1 MDGHGNRQTQWAIG
15 EMSNAAPLLL
25 AGGGHSH
32 ALLLKRWAMRPKQ
45 RPAGLIT
52 LINRNSTSLYSGM
65 VPGLIAGQYLRDAAS
80 IDLRQL
86 CDRAGVALVIAEII
100 GIDTDQRQLLLKHRP
115 PLRYRRLSLNLG
127 AESRPSRH
135 PGVPIKP
142 LEAALD
148 FLDQQDK
155 HSKEQFCVVGGG
167 LAGQEVVLALRR
179 RWPTRPLTLI
189 SQSLQHDHAAAER
202 ISQADISLTA
212 EAPSQPTAALLCT
225 GSQAPSWLA
234 DSLPVNGSGRVQTN
248 ATLCVCGHPTLFASG
263 DCGVIQ
269 SAPRPPSGV
278 WAVRSSAILA
288 RNLLAA
294 ERGQPL
300 QPWRPQTQALQ
311 LIGNPSQKPTQAWGL
326 WGSWTLPANRWLW
339 WVKRRIDQRFIAGFQ
354 ANRAMEQDDQAMACR
369 GCAAKLP
376 AEPLQAALEQA
387 GFYGPAEDAAE
398 LGGDPPRLQSVDGFP
413 ALLSDPWLNARLT
426 TLHACSDL
434 WACGA
439 RVEHA
444 MAVVTLPADGADLQQ
459 ELLAQTLAGIRS
471 VLNEQEAHL
480 IGGHTLEAR
489 SPTPNPAS
497 LGLQV
502 ALSVTGT
509 ASSAPWPKNGLK
521 AGDALLLSRPLGTG
535 VLFAAAMAGAA
546 KPHNLDRA
554 LQAMNQ
560 SQHKLVEALHQC
572 EGIHA
577 CTDITGFGLLGHLRE
592 MLTPNIC
599 LQLELEQLQAY
610 PGALALLEQ
619 GYASSLAPTNRQA
632 WHLLDSNPTTGHA
645 RIALNGAP
653 RRSQLELLV
662 DPQTCGPLLI
672 SCPQATATDL
682 IDQGPWRQIG
692 SARSAHG

>member
-1 MDGHGNRQTQWAIG
+1 MND
-15 EMSNAAPLLL
+15 EAPILL

-65 VPGLIAGQYLRDAAS
+65 VPGLIAGQYERDAAS

-86 CDRAGVALVIAEII
+86 CDRAGVALVIAEIT
-100 GIDTDQRQLLLKHRP
+100 GIEPDQGQLLLKKRP

-127 AESRPSRH
+127 AESRHSTH

-148 FLDQQDK
+148 FLDQQDS
-155 HSKEQFCVVGGG
+155 HCTEPFCVVGGG

-189 SQSLQHDHAAAER
+189 SESLQQDHSASQR
-202 ISQADISLTA
+202 ISQAGITLTA

-225 GSQAPSWLA
+225 GSQAPSWLSK
-234 DSLPVNGSGRVQTN
+234 SLPVDGSGRVQTN

-278 WAVRSSAILA
+278 WAVRSAAILA

-294 ERGQPL
+294 DEDRPL
-300 QPWRPQTQALQ
+300 QSWRPKAQALQ
-311 LIGNPSQKPTQAWGL
+311 LMGNPSQRPTQAWGR

-339 WVKRRIDQRFIAGFQ
+339 WIKRRIDQRFIASFK
-354 ANRAMEQDDQAMACR
+354 AHRAMEQDDQTMACR

-387 GFYGPAEDAAE
+387 GLKGPAEDAAE
-398 LGGDPPRLQSVDGFP
+398 LGGEQPRLQSIDGFP

-439 RVEHA
+439 RVDHA
-444 MAVVTLPADGADLQQ
+444 MALVTLPADGAELQQ

-471 VLNEQEAHL
+471 VLNEQSAHL

-509 ASSAPWPKNGLK
+509 ALGAPWPKIGPK

-546 KPHNLDRA
+546 NPTDLDRA
-554 LQAMNQ
+554 LQVMNQ
-560 SQHKLVEALHQC
+560 SQHQLVEALRQSKD
-572 EGIHA
+572 IHA
-577 CTDITGFGLLGHLRE
+577 CTDITGFGLLGHLGE
-592 MLTPNIC
+592 MLNQDVR

-610 PGALALLEQ
+610 PGALTLLGQ
-619 GYASSLAPTNRQA
+619 GYASSLAPANRQA
-632 WHLLDSNPTTGHA
+632 WHLLDPNPTTGHA
-645 RIALNGAP
+645 PITLNGSP
-653 RRSQLELLV
+653 SRSQLELLV

-672 SCPQATATDL
+672 SCPQATAIGL

>member
-1 MDGHGNRQTQWAIG
+1 
-15 EMSNAAPLLL
+15 MSDAMPILL

-32 ALLLKRWAMRPKQ
+32 ALLLKRWAMRPRQ
-45 RPAGLIT
+45 RPSGLIT
-52 LINRNSTSLYSGM
+52 LINRNSTTLYSGM
-65 VPGLIAGQYLRDAAS
+65 VPGLIAGQYQREAVA

-86 CDRAGVALVIAEII
+86 CDRAGVALVIAEIT

-115 PLRYRRLSLNLG
+115 PLRYRRLSLNVG
-127 AESRPSRH
+127 AESRPSKH
-135 PGVPIKP
+135 TGVPIKP
-142 LEAALD
+142 LETALD
-148 FLDQQDK
+148 FLDQQDSDAK
-155 HSKEQFCVVGGG
+155 KQFCVLGGG

-189 SQSLQHDHAAAER
+189 SESLQHDHAAAQR
-202 ISQADISLTA
+202 ISKAGITLTA
-212 EAPSQPTAALLCT
+212 VAPSQPTATLLCT

-234 DSLPVNGSGRVQTN
+234 KSLPVDGSGRVQTDS
-248 ATLCVCGHPTLFASG
+248 TLCVCGHPTLFASG
-263 DCGVIQ
+263 DCGVIK

-278 WAVRSSAILA
+278 WAVRSAAILA
-288 RNLLAA
+288 LNLLAA
-294 ERGQPL
+294 EEDRPL
-300 QPWRPQTQALQ
+300 QSWRPQSQALQ
-311 LIGNPSQKPTQAWGL
+311 LMGNPSQRPTQAWGR

-339 WVKRRIDQRFIAGFQ
+339 WIKRRIDQRFIAGFQ
-354 ANRAMEQDDQAMACR
+354 ANRAMAQDDQAMACR

-376 AEPLQAALEQA
+376 AEPLQAALEQS
-387 GFYGPAEDAAE
+387 GLNGPAEDAAE
-398 LGGDPPRLQSVDGFP
+398 LGGEPPRLQSMDGFP

-439 RVEHA
+439 RVDHA
-444 MAVVTLPADGADLQQ
+444 MALVTLPADGAKLQQ

-471 VLNEQEAHL
+471 ALNEQGADL

-502 ALSVTGT
+502 ALSVNGT
-509 ASSAPWPKNGLK
+509 ALSAPWPKIGPK

-546 KPHNLDRA
+546 HPADLDDA

-560 SQHKLVEALHQC
+560 SQHQLVDALGPC
-572 EGIHA
+572 ETIHA
-577 CTDITGFGLLGHLRE
+577 CTDITGFGLLGHLGE
-592 MLTPNIC
+592 MLTPDIR

-619 GYASSLAPTNRQA
+619 GYASSLAPANRQA
-632 WHLLDSNPTTGHA
+632 WRLLDPNPTTGHA
-645 RIALNGAP
+645 PITLNGRP
-653 RRSQLELLV
+653 SRSQLELLV

-682 IDQGPWRQIG
+682 INQGPWQQIG